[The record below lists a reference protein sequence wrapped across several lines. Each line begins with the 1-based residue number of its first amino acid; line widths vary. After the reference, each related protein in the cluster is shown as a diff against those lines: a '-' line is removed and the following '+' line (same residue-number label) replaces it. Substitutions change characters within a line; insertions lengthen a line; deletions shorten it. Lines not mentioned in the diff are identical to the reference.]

1 MFVLLLPFS
10 IPVVYAW
17 CTGPVPMWRCRGHI
31 SHFAQLP
38 RGISPTRCLLGPTA
52 GELLPKIHHPAFLPL
67 PHHATHPPTPG
78 LRGIKSTISA
88 SSLCN
93 GDLPQSE
100 ARKSAHECTV
110 AARKAINWRGGG
122 GKPYAGH
129 PTSQSYLMAL
139 ERSLPDLLSYNLWL
153 QSANAYLK
161 HRLI

>member
-17 CTGPVPMWRCRGHI
+17 CTGPVPMWRCLGHI

-52 GELLPKIHHPAFLPL
+52 GELLPKIHHLPS
-67 PHHATHPPTPG
+67 PSPPRHPPTTR

-100 ARKSAHECTV
+100 ARKSARGCTV
-110 AARKAINWRGGG
+110 AGRKAINWRRRARRRRRRSIEGGG
-122 GKPYAGH
+122 GKPHAGH
-129 PTSQSYLMAL
+129 PTSQSHLMVL
-139 ERSLPDLLSYNLWL
+139 QRILPDLPSHN
-153 QSANAYLK
+153 
-161 HRLI
+161 